1 MIRFFWNLYLNKDEE
16 EGRKMRKGLNIFIV
30 SMLSVFIF
38 SSGARAENWIF
49 VTSTGNGQY
58 GSYVDTDSITDMGG
72 LRYFEMYHHL
82 KGSKSYKDFPI
93 ERLYSK
99 SYVNCDA
106 RTIGYIEV
114 AYEWVGHMEKVT
126 MNIPASS
133 QVASSMSVKPNSVDE
148 AILDFVCNYKKDN
161 LS

>member
-1 MIRFFWNLYLNKDEE
+1 
-16 EGRKMRKGLNIFIV
+16 MRKKLIVFTVSIFV
-30 SMLSVFIF
+30 VSVF
-38 SSGARAENWIF
+38 STGAWAENWIF
-49 VTSTGNGQY
+49 VTSTGNGEY
-58 GSYVDTDSITDMGG
+58 GSYVDMDSISDKGS

-106 RTIGYIEV
+106 RTIGYIGV
-114 AYEWVGHMEKVT
+114 TYEWVGHMDKIT

-133 QVASSMSVKPNSVDE
+133 QVASSMPVRPNSVDE
-148 AILDFVCNYKKDN
+148 AILDFVCNYKKG
-161 LS
+161 